1 MDDQS
6 LIGRGA
12 TEGLIEEWRA
22 PASIRHPTT
31 HRRSRFGK
39 RSCGT
44 RLPALEL
51 SGAKSKTDE
60 HLAVFSHELRGSL
73 GAIRNAVHI
82 LGRQSAESLNAEKAR
97 LLIERQ
103 VARMTRLTDD
113 LIEVARAGREAQH
126 LSYERLDLCVVVK
139 HSLETV
145 ESEVAARKHRLV
157 TSLPEVPVWLQGD
170 ADRLEQVLVNLLV
183 NAAKYTDLPGNLFLS
198 VEQIGN
204 QAVIRVRDSG
214 IGIAADV
221 LPRIFDPFM
230 QANPTSRL
238 GAGGIGIGLGLVRRL
253 VELHRGSVSAASA
266 GLGQGSEF
274 VVRLPALCANSA
286 TGTLLDA
293 GNALSAS
300 PHRRRAVAGLPSPA
314 TLEIS

>member
-1 MDDQS
+1 MDNQS
-6 LIGRGA
+6 LIGCGD
-12 TEGLIEEWRA
+12 TERIIEERRG
-22 PASIRHPTT
+22 PAFLRHTRT
-31 HRRSRFGK
+31 HPSAKSGK
-39 RSCGT
+39 RSCQT
-44 RLPALEL
+44 RLRSLEL
-51 SGAKSKTDE
+51 SGARPGTDE

-198 VEQIGN
+198 VKQTGN

-214 IGIAADV
+214 IGIAPDV

-238 GAGGIGIGLGLVRRL
+238 GAGGIGIGLGLVRR
-253 VELHRGSVSAASA
+253 
-266 GLGQGSEF
+266 
-274 VVRLPALCANSA
+274 
-286 TGTLLDA
+286 
-293 GNALSAS
+293 
-300 PHRRRAVAGLPSPA
+300 
-314 TLEIS
+314 